1 MVRTLADP
9 SELLRTDRIASE
21 PTLEDN
27 KPLGG
32 GVVRLAADAGTYR
45 DAEDA
50 MQGKHSPR
58 PEPIASPRLPG
69 DAMHLLAL
77 SGILRRLVRLEQLVT
92 EAQQAESTGEHLH
105 SFPTG
110 PSASCNS
117 AALTSRVLHNATAEL
132 THVLQWMAVTQAP
145 ANIRTFELGEVR

>member
-21 PTLEDN
+21 RTLEV
-27 KPLGG
+27 KTPLGG
-32 GVVRLAADAGTYR
+32 GIVRLGAGAGTYR

-50 MQGKHSPR
+50 ILMQGKHSPR

-92 EAQQAESTGEHLH
+92 EAQQAESSGEHLH

-110 PSASCNS
+110 APACWNS
-117 AALTSRVLHNATAEL
+117 AALTSRVLCNATADG
-132 THVLQWMAVTQAP
+132 TSYSGW
-145 ANIRTFELGEVR
+145 